1 MFKKIGTGFIALILI
16 LGIAS
21 CGGASEGDR
30 QPSPSASAAAVASAT
45 PRPSPS
51 PTVAPSSSAAS
62 QSARTDAQVVEV
74 VDGDTLK
81 VSIDGGTTQTVR
93 IIGVDTPETKDP
105 RQPVMCFGAEATAK
119 TKELVDLA
127 GGHVQLEK
135 DVSDTDRY
143 DRLLRYVWLIHP
155 DGTRMLNE
163 ELVKGGYAQ
172 VSTYPP
178 DVKYQE
184 QFLATQRQARES
196 GAGLWGACGSFGVEA
211 TPVPTV
217 ASPPVNTTGGG
228 SSYIGGSSYGGG
240 DMDCKDFSS
249 QAEAQAYFDAR
260 GGSASNNVDRLD
272 GSDHDGIVCES
283 LP

>member
-1 MFKKIGTGFIALILI
+1 MLKKIGIGFIAFLVILA
-16 LGIAS
+16 LLN
-21 CGGASEGDR
+21 CGSAAEEGS
-30 QPSPSASAAAVASAT
+30 QPSPSPSTEAVASAM
-45 PRPSPS
+45 PRTSPP
-51 PTVAPSSSAAS
+51 PTVAPSPSTAA
-62 QSARTDAQVVEV
+62 QPARTDAQVVEV

-81 VSIDGGTTQTVR
+81 VSIGGGPTQTVR

-105 RQPVMCFGAEATAK
+105 RQPVMCYGAEATAK
-119 TKELVDLA
+119 TQELVDVA

-172 VSTYPP
+172 SSTYPP

-184 QFLATQRQARES
+184 LFVAAQQQARES
-196 GAGLWGACGSFGVEA
+196 GAGLWGACGSFGAEA
-211 TPVPTV
+211 TPVLSV
-217 ASPPVNTTGGG
+217 APPPPAVSQSTGGG
-228 SSYIGGSSYGGG
+228 SSYSGG

-249 QAEAQAYFDAR
+249 HAEAQAYFDAR